1 MAWGVCWLFW
11 LSSIPLLNG
20 AKRASRREA
29 GTTFRTLCSQCFI
42 SGIYCRCS
50 FTKSCWTL
58 WPLGLQHARLLCP
71 SLSHKVFSMSCPL
84 SLWYKL
90 TISSSVTP
98 FCLQSF
104 PASGAFPMS
113 RPFPSGSQ
121 NIGASWS
128 ASVLPM
134 NIQGWFPLGLTGLIS
149 MLSKGL
155 ARVFSNTTVQK
166 HQFFGA
172 QPSLWSN
179 SHIHA
184 WLLEN
189 YNFDYMDFCQ

>member
-1 MAWGVCWLFW
+1 MAF
-11 LSSIPLLNG
+11 
-20 AKRASRREA
+20 RRET
-29 GTTFRTLCSQCFI
+29 GTTFRILSPQCFI
-42 SGIYCRCS
+42 SAICCHCS

-58 WPLGLQHARLLCP
+58 RPLGLQRARLLCP
-71 SLSHKVFSMSCPL
+71 ALSHKVSSMSCPL
-84 SLWYKL
+84 SLWYNL
-90 TISSSVTP
+90 TILSSVIR
-98 FCLQSF
+98 FLSYLQSF
-104 PASGAFPMS
+104 PASGVFPMS

-149 MLSKGL
+149 VLSKGL